1 MKNRARHY
9 RWLERS
15 CYILIICLV
24 VTALSAAQA
33 QVSERLES
41 PSGKYSIAVA
51 RAAKNSLVVSKGTEI
66 VARISTQVGP
76 VDSLFEALWSADG
89 KYVAVNK
96 QRSSRPGG
104 DYMFI
109 FGLPQ
114 GKVLRKPDD
123 ALWTELEGKA
133 SAFIDEKHLTETG
146 GKVFLTLTATEWE
159 KDRLRLKLEA
169 WLSELE
175 DGYLFEGTIN
185 PSDLK
190 IHDWKVS
197 KVKS

>member
-41 PSGKYSIAVA
+41 PSGKYSIEVA

-109 FGLPQ
+109 LVCLRGRFLGSRMTRCGLNW
-114 GKVLRKPDD
+114 K
-123 ALWTELEGKA
+123 
-133 SAFIDEKHLTETG
+133 EKHRRSSM
-146 GKVFLTLTATEWE
+146 KSISP
-159 KDRLRLKLEA
+159 KLVA
-169 WLSELE
+169 RCS
-175 DGYLFEGTIN
+175 
-185 PSDLK
+185 
-190 IHDWKVS
+190 
-197 KVKS
+197 